1 MYKFEQPQIQI
12 LDKSEDESY
21 SKFVIEPLERGYGTT
36 LGNSMRRTLLSSLPG
51 YAITNVFIDG
61 VVHEFS
67 TLDSVKED
75 VIEIILNLKNV
86 AIKADVSDEIREE
99 FYRATINF
107 EGEGVVTAA
116 DIKVSSE
123 FEIMNPELHI
133 ATIAEGGSFNCEL
146 IIKYGRG
153 YISADKNKANF
164 GNSLA
169 YIPIDSIY
177 TPVSRVNFSIE
188 DTRVAGT
195 TDFDKLIL
203 EIWTNT
209 TTTPEKAVSF
219 AASILMEHLNIFM
232 DLSGA
237 VKVTNIM
244 VEKEETKKDK
254 VSDMTIEEM
263 DLSVRSYNCLK
274 RAGINYVQDL
284 ADKTEE
290 EMMKVRNLGRKS
302 FEEVVFKMKEL
313 GLELQASA
321 EE

>member
-12 LDKSEDESY
+12 VDKSEDESY
-21 SKFVIEPLERGYGTT
+21 AKFVIEPLERGYGTT

-51 YAITNVFIDG
+51 YAITNVYIDG

-67 TLDSVKED
+67 TLENVKED
-75 VIEIILNLKNV
+75 VIEIILNLKNI
-86 AIKADVSDEIREE
+86 AIKAEIEDEFREE
-99 FYRATINF
+99 FYKATIDFN
-107 EGEGVVTAA
+107 GEGVITAA
-116 DIKVSSE
+116 DINISSE
-123 FEIMNPELHI
+123 FEIMNPDLHI
-133 ATIAEGGSFNCEL
+133 ATIAKGGSFNCEL

-153 YISADKNKANF
+153 YVSAEKNKVNY
-164 GNSLA
+164 GDSLA

-177 TPVSRVNFSIE
+177 TPVSRVNFAIE

-203 EIWTNT
+203 EIWTNAT
-209 TTTPEKAVSF
+209 TTTEKAVSF

-237 VKVTNIM
+237 TKVTNIM
-244 VEKEETKKDK
+244 VEKEEVQKDK
-254 VSDMTIEEM
+254 VLVMTIEEM

-284 ADKTEE
+284 TDKTEE

-313 GLELQASA
+313 GLELLTST